1 MAASL
6 CVSVCVCLQR
16 RGLSRHCPRVPSVPF
31 SNLRAW
37 GRLPGSSPRPAPLFP
52 APNPYE
58 GLLGG
63 GEGLVLWSE
72 LGQKARSSRPIL
84 LGPTFGGLPD
94 THSANWSHSWN
105 HPHPAPS
112 PLACSHPS
120 QDGDRHS
127 CAHAQR
133 THTQSQTSESDFWP
147 ISPPEDSS
155 GQPAPCLCLSLS
167 LWVGPAALLRLQF
180 SVRLETSPHTP
191 TRWSGRLGDH
201 WELARRRGGSSGE
214 SPFSLPST
222 SCAAIAPPWGCP
234 ETPASQPLC
243 GGQRGDKI
251 QLPPYLGSGGGG
263 WG

>member
-1 MAASL
+1 MNWARRPGAAD
-6 CVSVCVCLQR
+6 
-16 RGLSRHCPRVPSVPF
+16 PF
-31 SNLRAW
+31 YSAQ
-37 GRLPGSSPRPAPLFP
+37 
-52 APNPYE
+52 
-58 GLLGG
+58 LLGDSPTPT
-63 GEGLVLWSE
+63 V
-72 LGQKARSSRPIL
+72 PI
-84 LGPTFGGLPD
+84 GATPGITPIQ
-94 THSANWSHSWN
+94 
-105 HPHPAPS
+105 PPS